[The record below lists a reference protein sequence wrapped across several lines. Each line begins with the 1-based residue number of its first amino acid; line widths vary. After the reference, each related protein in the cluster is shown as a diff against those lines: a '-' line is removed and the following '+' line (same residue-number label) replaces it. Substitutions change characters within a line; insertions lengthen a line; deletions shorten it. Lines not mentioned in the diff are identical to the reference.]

1 MVKIEKKKRYIKQ
14 KLFIHKNVPKKKDA
28 LDPPTSMT
36 VSVINETEQM
46 VHQRE
51 KKREK
56 SSSDFVV
63 CIALV

>member
-1 MVKIEKKKRYIKQ
+1 MVKREKKKRYIKQ

-46 VHQRE
+46 VHQRG
-51 KKREK
+51 KKAAQ
-56 SSSDFVV
+56 
-63 CIALV
+63 IL